1 MIRLIT
7 AIGVVLLLAGSARAQ
22 SDVTVRGFADVG
34 STSFSAD
41 RSFEAV
47 LGSAGGPVFGGGVEA
62 LLPGRVFVNLRASRF
77 HRTGQRVFTFNDQL
91 FSLGIPVTVTVVPIE
106 LTGGYRFDSGALLVP
121 YAGAGVGWHRYRE
134 KSEFADA
141 DENVHDQ
148 FTGFHI
154 LGGTE
159 VHLARWMGAA
169 FEAEWATVPDA
180 LGGSPNSV
188 AREFQESNL
197 GGFTIRGK
205 VIVGRW

>member
-1 MIRLIT
+1 LTRLIA
-7 AIGVVLLLAGSARAQ
+7 AIGLVLLFAGPVDAQ
-22 SDVTVRGFADVG
+22 SDVTVRGFADIG
-34 STSFSAD
+34 STSFSAE

-47 LGSAGGPVFGGGVEA
+47 LGSARGPVFGGGVEG
-62 LLPGRVFVNLRASRF
+62 LLPGHVFVNLRVSRF
-77 HRTGQRVFTFNDQL
+77 RRTGQRVFTFNDQL

-106 LTGGYRFDSGALLVP
+106 LTGGYRFDYGRPLVP
-121 YAGAGVGWHRYRE
+121 YAGAGVGWYRYRE
-134 KSEFADA
+134 RSEFADT
-141 DENVHDQ
+141 DENVRDR
-148 FTGFHI
+148 FTGFHL

-159 VHLARWMGAA
+159 VHLARWVGAA

>member
-1 MIRLIT
+1 MTRLIAAT
-7 AIGVVLLLAGSARAQ
+7 GVVLLLAGPARAQ

-47 LGSAGGPVFGGGVEA
+47 LGSAGGPTFGGGVEA

-77 HRTGQRVFTFNDQL
+77 RRTGQRVFMLNDQL
-91 FSLGIPVTVTVVPIE
+91 FNLGIPVTVTVVPIE
-106 LTGGYRFDSGALLVP
+106 LTGGYRFGYGAPLVP
-121 YAGAGVGWHRYRE
+121 YAGAGVGWYRYRE

-159 VHLARWMGAA
+159 VHFGRWIGAA

-180 LGGSPNSV
+180 LGANPNSI

>member
-1 MIRLIT
+1 MTRFIT
-7 AIGVVLLLAGSARAQ
+7 AIGLVLLLAGPAHAQ

-47 LGSAGGPVFGGGVEA
+47 LGSARGPVFGGGVEA
-62 LLPGRVFVNLRASRF
+62 LLPWHVFVNLRASRF
-77 HRTGQRVFTFNDQL
+77 HRTGQRVFTFNDQV
-91 FSLGIPVTVTVVPIE
+91 FGLGIPVTVTVVPIE
-106 LTGGYRFDSGALLVP
+106 LTGGYRFDYGGPLVP

-141 DENVHDQ
+141 AENVRDR
-148 FTGFHI
+148 FTGFQV
-154 LGGTE
+154 LGGAE
-159 VHLARWMGAA
+159 VHLARWVSAA
-169 FEAEWATVPDA
+169 FEAQWATVPDA

-197 GGFTIRGK
+197 GAFTIRGK

>member
-1 MIRLIT
+1 
-7 AIGVVLLLAGSARAQ
+7 
-22 SDVTVRGFADVG
+22 
-34 STSFSAD
+34 
-41 RSFEAV
+41 
-47 LGSAGGPVFGGGVEA
+47 VF
-62 LLPGRVFVNLRASRF
+62 P
-77 HRTGQRVFTFNDQL
+77 FNDQL
-91 FSLGIPVTVTVVPIE
+91 FRLGIPVTVTVVPIE

-141 DENVHDQ
+141 GENGQDR
-148 FTGFHI
+148 FTGFHV

-159 VHLARWMGAA
+159 VHLGRWIGAA
-169 FEAEWATVPDA
+169 FEAEWTSVPDA
-180 LGGSPNSV
+180 LGASPTSV